1 MPRKK
6 GSKNKITT
14 TAPINRAKVLT
25 TEEEIYALDQ
35 ICQRLES
42 MNEDQRIRAAFF
54 IQHKYPEYFN
64 LTSK

>member
-6 GSKNKITT
+6 GSKNKTT
-14 TAPINRAKVLT
+14 TAPINRAKSLT

-35 ICQRLES
+35 ICQRFES

-54 IQHKYPEYFN
+54 IQHKYPEYFISP
-64 LTSK
+64 SK